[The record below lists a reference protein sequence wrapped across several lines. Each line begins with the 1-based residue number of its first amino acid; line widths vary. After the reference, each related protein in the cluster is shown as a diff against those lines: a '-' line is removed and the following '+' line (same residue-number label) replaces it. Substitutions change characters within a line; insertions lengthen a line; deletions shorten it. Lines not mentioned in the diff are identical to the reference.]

1 MKKKMII
8 ASLFTFGLLA
18 SAAAQPQHGPFPGKP
33 HCCCCCCNH
42 DRPDRPDQRPP
53 RKGEVPS
60 FITDKLIKKLSLTD
74 EQVTQLKEEEKTFME
89 KMQQMRPDRDS
100 EEQLSPDKMK
110 EKMDTMMSDHD
121 AAVQK
126 ILTEE
131 QYKKYQKYMKENRPK
146 GPGNGAPEGPGGP
159 GGPDGPGGPGDG
171 DGDWME

>member
-1 MKKKMII
+1 MII

-42 DRPDRPDQRPP
+42 DRPDQRPP
-53 RKGEVPS
+53 RKGETPS

-89 KMQQMRPDRDS
+89 KM
-100 EEQLSPDKMK
+100 
-110 EKMDTMMSDHD
+110 DTMMSEHD

>member
-1 MKKKMII
+1 
-8 ASLFTFGLLA
+8 
-18 SAAAQPQHGPFPGKP
+18 
-33 HCCCCCCNH
+33 
-42 DRPDRPDQRPP
+42 
-53 RKGEVPS
+53 
-60 FITDKLIKKLSLTD
+60 
-74 EQVTQLKEEEKTFME
+74 
-89 KMQQMRPDRDS
+89 MQQMRPDRDS
-100 EEQLSPDKMK
+100 EKQLSPDEMK
-110 EKMDTMMSDHD
+110 EKMDTMMSEHD